1 MLHLHFKNFMFRL
14 FSVFLILIFTCLTLF
29 SFVTYKAFSGLM
41 RNELENSQK
50 IFLEQAESILDKQ
63 IQRMNDIVAQLSD
76 DSNAKN
82 LYYMQNEK
90 KPKDYIRIY
99 DLWMNLKYLKLT
111 ADSIENIAIIFL
123 EGNSVCSTYGSHPID
138 YYFSETSRYSSPD
151 VKEFVQEGIYKNFQ
165 YITTSELSNYQNTQ
179 NVITFGATLPVQAS
193 ITQADILIDM
203 REEGIQVG
211 S

>member
-1 MLHLHFKNFMFRL
+1 
-14 FSVFLILIFTCLTLF
+14 
-29 SFVTYKAFSGLM
+29 M

-99 DLWMNLKYLKLT
+99 DLWMNLKYWL
-111 ADSIENIAIIFL
+111 I
-123 EGNSVCSTYGSHPID
+123 
-138 YYFSETSRYSSPD
+138 
-151 VKEFVQEGIYKNFQ
+151 VK
-165 YITTSELSNYQNTQ
+165 
-179 NVITFGATLPVQAS
+179 
-193 ITQADILIDM
+193 
-203 REEGIQVG
+203 
-211 S
+211 

>member
-1 MLHLHFKNFMFRL
+1 
-14 FSVFLILIFTCLTLF
+14 
-29 SFVTYKAFSGLM
+29 
-41 RNELENSQK
+41 
-50 IFLEQAESILDKQ
+50 
-63 IQRMNDIVAQLSD
+63 
-76 DSNAKN
+76 
-82 LYYMQNEK
+82 
-90 KPKDYIRIY
+90 
-99 DLWMNLKYLKLT
+99 MNLKYLKLT

-193 ITQADILIDM
+193 IPQAVILIDM
-203 REEGIQVG
+203 REEGIRELIDNIDKNFPIATAVFDNQDKLMTMYQNIFPENDPFQNFFQKTFRIF
-211 S
+211 SKILLK